1 MTTLFQN
8 PTARQLDSGL
18 AILRATIGTIFIA
31 HGAQKLFVFGISG
44 VVGGFSGMGVPFPA
58 VAGPFVALLEFF
70 GGMALVLGL
79 LTRPAALGLALTM
92 VGAMVFVHLPA
103 GFFLPNGV
111 EFVLTLFGASVLLM
125 LTGAGAWS
133 IDGVIARR
141 RGLRSEVI
149 APARPAAPAR
159 RAA

>member
-1 MTTLFQN
+1 MTIFQS
-8 PTARQLDSGL
+8 PSTRQLDSGL
-18 AILRATIGTIFIA
+18 AIMRATVGTIFIA

-44 VVGGFSGMGVPFPA
+44 VIGGFGGMGVPFPA
-58 VAGPFVALLEFF
+58 VAGPLVALLEFF

-79 LTRPAALGLALTM
+79 LTRPVAVGLALTM
-92 VGAMVFVHLPA
+92 LGAMVFVHLPA

-111 EFVLTLFGASVLLM
+111 EFVLALFGASVLLA
-125 LTGAGAWS
+125 LTGAGTWS

-141 RGLRSEVI
+141 RGLATEVN
-149 APARPAAPAR
+149 APARAVVATR